1 MTTEDPLVPAPE
13 GPLLQALPRDATLT
27 EQVYQRLRLAL
38 LTGAIRPRQK
48 MTTRTVAD
56 WLGVSAT
63 PAREAMARLVA
74 EGGLE
79 LARNRIVQAPLMSL
93 DEAEEI
99 YEIRILLEGK
109 LAYEAPKNA
118 SSQCLAELERIFAE
132 YRDMAG
138 SPPAELMVRNY
149 AFKFTVFRAA
159 SMPTT
164 LRILEGLWL
173 RIGTHMHLLK
183 PRSQVE
189 AMTRRNFTTILD
201 AMRQGDGAACREAM
215 QRDLIEHR
223 LMMTQGLTELLAEAE
238 PDDAPA

>member
-1 MTTEDPLVPAPE
+1 MTMEDPLVSAPQA
-13 GPLLQALPRDATLT
+13 PLLQALPRDATLT

-93 DEAEEI
+93 EEAEEI

-109 LAYEAPKNA
+109 LAHEAARTKER
-118 SSQCLAELERIFAE
+118 QYLADLERIFGE

-138 SPPAELMVRNY
+138 SPPAEMMMRNY

-159 SMPTT
+159 GMPTT

-189 AMTRRNFTTILD
+189 SMTLRNFAHILD

-223 LMMTQGLTELLAEAE
+223 LMMVQGLAALLAE
-238 PDDAPA
+238 DDEDEAPA